1 MQASATCSLT
11 GERQPRRADYT
22 SAEGSAS
29 NTSLDFRRLSR
40 AVEPE
45 LERELG
51 RLRFPVLELCG
62 PAWQLRGRLSTLAIV
77 DPLDRDLIGLV
88 GQVTME
94 YGDASLEQGW
104 RRVTSMARVSV
115 GARSVAPA
123 DRLYSDE
130 TSDDA
135 RARSGMGEVLGLS
148 RLARAA
154 IEPTRHG
161 RPSGLAYEDACAA
174 RPEPAIIEVDGVAMH
189 GRCAACDGAFAIALS
204 VPDGAVVVIG
214 TGTRG
219 EIALR
224 SVRDLNRRRR
234 SS

>member
-1 MQASATCSLT
+1 MAAT
-11 GERQPRRADYT
+11 R
-22 SAEGSAS
+22 
-29 NTSLDFRRLSR
+29 TSLNLGDCRSSRQGPDRPGRPGNDGIRRRQSR
-40 AVEPE
+40 ARLATRHVDGACECRRPVGCA
-45 LERELG
+45 G
-51 RLRFPVLELCG
+51 RS
-62 PAWQLRGRLSTLAIV
+62 AAN
-77 DPLDRDLIGLV
+77 
-88 GQVTME
+88 
-94 YGDASLEQGW
+94 
-104 RRVTSMARVSV
+104 
-115 GARSVAPA
+115 
-123 DRLYSDE
+123 SDE

-135 RARSGMGEVLGLS
+135 RTRSGMGEVLGLS
-148 RLARAA
+148 RLAREA

-174 RPEPAIIEVDGVAMH
+174 RPEPAIIEVNGVAMH

-224 SVRDLNRRRR
+224 SVRDLSRRRR

>member
-1 MQASATCSLT
+1 MTLCSLASDS
-11 GERQPRRADYT
+11 P
-22 SAEGSAS
+22 SAS
-29 NTSLDFRRLSR
+29 DISLDFHRLSR

-45 LERELG
+45 VERELG

-62 PAWQLRGRLSTLAIV
+62 PAWQPRGRLSTLALV
-77 DPLDRDLIGLV
+77 DPLDRDPIGLV

-104 RRVTSMARVSV
+104 RRVTSMARVRV

-135 RARSGMGEVLGLS
+135 RTLSAMSEVLGLS
-148 RLARAA
+148 RLAREA

-161 RPSGLAYEDACAA
+161 RPPGLANEDARAA
-174 RPEPAIIEVDGVAMH
+174 QPEPATIEVDGVAVH
-189 GRCAACDGAFAIALS
+189 GRRAACDGAFAIALS
-204 VPDGAVVVIG
+204 VPNGAVVVIG
-214 TGTRG
+214 TGTPG
-219 EIALR
+219 EIALQ
-224 SVRDLNRRRR
+224 SVRDLNAHGR